1 GTKLI
6 NKNAAHSITLLLE
19 HLNSILHLQL
29 RDTTKDVSFGTGP
42 NVKHT
47 LFSNLL
53 SKVLRPSD
61 KLVILDPG
69 RWIERLTN
77 RRRIQANLLTNSDI
91 RHILILQLHSIGDLG
106 RLFGILRNGLTSAK
120 LSSVDTETFRNLLLR
135 QTLGLKVCNGSKEG
149 SVVLIRIVSRTPRI
163 AA

>member
-1 GTKLI
+1 
-6 NKNAAHSITLLLE
+6 
-19 HLNSILHLQL
+19 
-29 RDTTKDVSFGTGP
+29 
-42 NVKHT
+42 
-47 LFSNLL
+47 
-53 SKVLRPSD
+53 D
-61 KLVILDPG
+61 KLVILDLGSRSQQPP
-69 RWIERLTN
+69 N
-77 RRRIQANLLTNSDI
+77 RRLIQSHLLTYSDI